1 MDGWLDVFGSPS
13 SVSLNMTE
21 ETIKCIAG
29 MMPFFFRKHRIMKT
43 TQRIPA
49 NSANTL
55 MFHKICVLNMG
66 GGSHFLQ
73 EIRSIRLN

>member
-1 MDGWLDVFGSPS
+1 MYCWYDAL
-13 SVSLNMTE
+13 
-21 ETIKCIAG
+21 
-29 MMPFFFRKHRIMKT
+29 FFRKHRIINT

-66 GGSHFLQ
+66 GEVIFYRKQ
-73 EIRSIRLN
+73 EVLD